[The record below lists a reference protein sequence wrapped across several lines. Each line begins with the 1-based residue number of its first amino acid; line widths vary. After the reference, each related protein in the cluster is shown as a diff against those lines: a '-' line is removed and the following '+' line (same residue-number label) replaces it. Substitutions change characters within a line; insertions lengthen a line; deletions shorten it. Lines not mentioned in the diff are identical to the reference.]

1 MDERYH
7 AALFVVLAITTCP
20 ENIVDIF
27 WSQSQSKNTSQNLK
41 TRPRFQK
48 CFGFWDVFWILGSV
62 FEFWDMFSYG
72 FWEVFWILA
81 SIFEF
86 KKVLWILWCVLDLG
100 TCFVPRPVTVNLSNF
115 RKKKKKKT
123 AHRPRRPK
131 RRILGEQK
139 YLNFPKWVWIIYGLV
154 QETNK
159 TSIDFFYSLAR
170 WCNKALKLQGKNFN
184 LFVFFAVWCFPK
196 LIPAKRWDLLNRPQ
210 VNRLDVTW
218 CIRFFV

>member
-1 MDERYH
+1 
-7 AALFVVLAITTCP
+7 
-20 ENIVDIF
+20 
-27 WSQSQSKNTSQNLK
+27 
-41 TRPRFQK
+41 
-48 CFGFWDVFWILGSV
+48 
-62 FEFWDMFSYG
+62 MFSCG

-86 KKVLWILWCVLDLG
+86 KKVLWILGCVLDLG
-100 TCFVPRPVTVNLSNF
+100 TCFVLRPATVNSSNF
-115 RKKKKKKT
+115 RKKKKEKKV
-123 AHRPRRPK
+123 HRPRRLK

-159 TSIDFFYSLAR
+159 NSMDFFYSLAR
-170 WCNKALKLQGKNFN
+170 WCNKVLKRQGKNFN

-210 VNRLDVTW
+210 LNRFDVTW
-218 CIRFFV
+218 CIPFLYKTLLMIIIRSIHKESLIYIIARDTEMLYALWTWFTIPTVRLQFSFTSLMVTN

>member
-1 MDERYH
+1 M
-7 AALFVVLAITTCP
+7 
-20 ENIVDIF
+20 
-27 WSQSQSKNTSQNLK
+27 
-41 TRPRFQK
+41 
-48 CFGFWDVFWILGSV
+48 FWIL
-62 FEFWDMFSYG
+62 E
-72 FWEVFWILA
+72 

-86 KKVLWILWCVLDLG
+86 TKVLWILGCVLDLG
-100 TCFVPRPVTVNLSNF
+100 TCFVLRPATVNLSNF
-115 RKKKKKKT
+115 RKKKKKKKKV
-123 AHRPRRPK
+123 HRPRRLK

-196 LIPAKRWDLLNRPQ
+196 LIPAKRWDLLRDRSLFIAWRGSEDFGLNTMKFSRSP
-210 VNRLDVTW
+210 L
-218 CIRFFV
+218 